1 MYISFYSYMSA
12 NSDDSNNQIDDKKRV
27 SPPTIGEAV
36 KEALETGQE
45 VIMQGPSDTEE
56 LDDIKDIIS
65 NSAQLNKLDKE
76 MDKGIALS
84 VDQTDASKLEIS
96 VNDVPEDPLIEDK
109 IIVNPDKEEAKVET
123 VTTIPADEGIDI
135 EVKTEVDVPIENKN
149 KNVAS
154 DLKVLVHS
162 PDLTTEIPVD
172 SSSISYPS
180 TSSSLQKEENIS
192 TFDKE
197 KNQQAT
203 DKGFT
208 ETKDDLNKRID
219 NVPSTN
225 SSPIF
230 ENFNKANLQ
239 VTQTTKDIMSEFVEF
254 QTQAMASFQSAF
266 YTLFENSRNIFWNNH
281 LYCANMQ
288 ETYSKMAMAYT
299 ENTIAI
305 GKMINDITAS
315 NVDSLKNFLELSK
328 NSYINK

>member
-1 MYISFYSYMSA
+1 MSA
-12 NSDDSNNQIDDKKRV
+12 NSNDSNNQINDKKRV

-36 KEALETGQE
+36 KEAIETGKE
-45 VIMQGPSDTEE
+45 VIMQGPSDTDE

-65 NSAQLNKLDKE
+65 SSAQLNELDKE

-96 VNDVPEDPLIEDK
+96 VNDAPEDPLKEDK
-109 IIVNPDKEEAKVET
+109 IIVNPNKEEAKVET

-149 KNVAS
+149 KNVES

-162 PDLTTEIPVD
+162 PDSTTEIPVD
-172 SSSISYPS
+172 SSSTAY
-180 TSSSLQKEENIS
+180 SSSSPSLQKEGNMS

-197 KNQQAT
+197 KDQQAT
-203 DKGFT
+203 AKGFT
-208 ETKDDLNKRID
+208 ETKDALNKRID
-219 NVPSTN
+219 NVPSTI

-230 ENFNKANLQ
+230 ENFDKANLQ
-239 VTQTTKDIMSEFVEF
+239 VTQTTKDIMNKFVEF
-254 QTQAMASFQSAF
+254 QNHAITSFQSSF
-266 YTLFENSRNIFWNNH
+266 YTLLENSSNIFWNSY
-281 LYCANMQ
+281 LYCTNMQ
-288 ETYSKMAMAYT
+288 ETYSKMTMACT

-305 GKMINDITAS
+305 GKMIADIAAS
-315 NVDSLKNFLELSK
+315 NADSLKNFLELSK